1 MGIEPISSVWKTEV
15 IATIP
20 YPHFQLRTN
29 PIGTTCH
36 QTLSVQ
42 LWISLKAFLKAAP
55 RIELGIKD
63 LQSSALPLGH
73 ATISPETHGTK
84 PEASL
89 LLTRNSD
96 TCSLDKRVCCIS
108 RLSARSGRVEH
119 LDFRSW
125 SQKMGWS
132 GPPPYFCLQLAQTG
146 FEPVTLGLWVPC
158 STTKLLSLL
167 NRIVPKI

>member
-84 PEASL
+84 PEAL
-89 LLTRNSD
+89 PLLTLNWTGASVVFQG
-96 TCSLDKRVCCIS
+96 CPPHQGE
-108 RLSARSGRVEH
+108 LSTWIFDR
-119 LDFRSW
+119 
-125 SQKMGWS
+125 
-132 GPPPYFCLQLAQTG
+132 GPRKWA
-146 FEPVTLGLWVPC
+146 
-158 STTKLLSLL
+158 
-167 NRIVPKI
+167 